1 MGNNLDLNRLSA
13 EEKQQLLSELQKE
26 QLSEKERTAKE
37 RATYKVLK
45 DGCIREMFD
54 ELKCLSETIARSKKT
69 VFESFETIVSM
80 KNDLFKTKSNRQT
93 DTFTTEDG
101 GMSITLG
108 NRMYEGWADEVEVG
122 ITMVKDYLK
131 TLAKD
136 ENSANLVDAVIG
148 LLAKDRKGNLKA
160 NKVLELSKLAEKS
173 GNPEFIEGIEIIKGA
188 YRPAPS
194 CKFIEVEYKDESGRK
209 HNLPLS
215 ISAFD
220 LD

>member
-1 MGNNLDLNRLSA
+1 MNLNNLSA
-13 EEKQQLLSELQKE
+13 EEKQQLFAELQKE
-26 QLSEKERTAKE
+26 QLSEKERIVQERTAYKE
-37 RATYKVLK
+37 LK
-45 DGCIREMFD
+45 DECIREMFG
-54 ELKCLSETIARSKKT
+54 ELKHLSAYIAELKKT
-69 VFESFETIVSM
+69 VFDRFETIIST

-101 GMSITLG
+101 NVSITLG
-108 NRMYEGWADEVEVG
+108 NRMYEGWEDEVEIG

-136 ENSANLVDAVIG
+136 ENSANLVDAVMG

-173 GNPEFIEGIEIIKGA
+173 GNSEFIEGIEIIKGA

-194 CKFIEVEYKDESGRK
+194 CKFIEVEYKDVTGRK